1 MNKDLKPERYELP
14 DGDERTILRERIIK
28 ALNAV
33 PIYFKS
39 PINIKGL
46 AVTDLFS
53 MNTLLGGAI
62 EDQTTQALNDTR
74 NIWDPDGKYSE
85 YFFKRYSESFPDVR
99 LEKGVDQS
107 PLIGIEL
114 KGWYL
119 LSKEEMPSFR
129 FRASADAVTEWDLLV
144 VYPWSLSDVLSGTP
158 KLEIPYIEQAKYA
171 ADYRTYY
178 WEHRN
183 PNAKKVVHPD
193 THPYP
198 NPGSKYSDIAK
209 DDSSGNFGR
218 VARVHGLM
226 DDWVSD
232 TMKNKLAGIE
242 PKWWVKFFKLFDE
255 KGVNEQKIKSQ
266 FEKIA
271 DTEDHN
277 KKWADEFYGLISQLM
292 DLYK

>member
-1 MNKDLKPERYELP
+1 ML
-14 DGDERTILRERIIK
+14 
-28 ALNAV
+28 
-33 PIYFKS
+33 
-39 PINIKGL
+39 
-46 AVTDLFS
+46 
-53 MNTLLGGAI
+53 
-62 EDQTTQALNDTR
+62 
-74 NIWDPDGKYSE
+74 
-85 YFFKRYSESFPDVR
+85 
-99 LEKGVDQS
+99 
-107 PLIGIEL
+107 
-114 KGWYL
+114 
-119 LSKEEMPSFR
+119 
-129 FRASADAVTEWDLLV
+129 
-144 VYPWSLSDVLSGTP
+144 
-158 KLEIPYIEQAKYA
+158 
-171 ADYRTYY
+171 
-178 WEHRN
+178 
-183 PNAKKVVHPD
+183 KKVVHPD

-242 PKWWVKFFKLFDE
+242 AKWWVKFFKLFDE

-292 DLYK
+292 DLRVVLVKSF